1 MGLMEI
7 GRPKEFMSK
16 KRKHEDQDAGFFVLL
31 FFFFFVF
38 LCIFFF
44 FFGGVFVTGRGLFI
58 ISVLLP
64 VEVSLVAEH
73 EL

>member
-16 KRKHEDQDAGFFVLL
+16 KRKHEDQDAGFVVL
-31 FFFFFVF
+31 FFFF
-38 LCIFFF
+38 CMY
-44 FFGGVFVTGRGLFI
+44 GVIVAGRGLFI

-64 VEVSLVAEH
+64 VEASLIAEH